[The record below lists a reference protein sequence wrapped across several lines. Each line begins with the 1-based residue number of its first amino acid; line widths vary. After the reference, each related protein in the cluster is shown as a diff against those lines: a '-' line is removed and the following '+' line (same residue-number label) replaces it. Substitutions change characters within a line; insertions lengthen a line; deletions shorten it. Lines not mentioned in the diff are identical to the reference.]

1 MPYTRPENTYV
12 VHFRKKP
19 ETALARRTLV
29 IMGILTVPIVVLH
42 FMVPMK
48 EDGVSL
54 LGLWLLVLVVVLLQ
68 CRIWLHPINPD
79 LQIQVDGDTFKVYRK
94 GKWEDAHRFSEI
106 TKVRMYHPMQMGG
119 KQIGLGKPQ
128 WEIYVGKECVA
139 VFWAEMEN
147 SWKLD
152 QKLRELGLLKRPH

>member
-1 MPYTRPENTYV
+1 
-12 VHFRKKP
+12 
-19 ETALARRTLV
+19 
-29 IMGILTVPIVVLH
+29 
-42 FMVPMK
+42 MK

-106 TKVRMYHPMQMGG
+106 TKVRMYHPY
-119 KQIGLGKPQ
+119 IEDLGSYK
-128 WEIYVGKECVA
+128 YGS
-139 VFWAEMEN
+139 EMKVTVLPFRAALVKVTNEPERDKIAIN
-147 SWKLD
+147 
-152 QKLRELGLLKRPH
+152 GIP